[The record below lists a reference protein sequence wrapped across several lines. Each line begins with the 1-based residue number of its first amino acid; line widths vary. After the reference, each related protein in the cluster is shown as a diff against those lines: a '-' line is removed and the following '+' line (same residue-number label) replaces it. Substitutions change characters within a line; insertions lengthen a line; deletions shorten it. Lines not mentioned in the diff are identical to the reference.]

1 MAPTRTPSSLLL
13 SPFNIG
19 KKHRRE
25 QSNNG
30 IITYS
35 IQNGVSHWKNYAY
48 DDLGT
53 QVYNSLIEG
62 VPALVCDVCGGRII
76 TEDTAREIERVATG
90 TPIDSAPLYHF
101 PQKVA

>member
-1 MAPTRTPSSLLL
+1 MNECTLCSEGQYLD
-13 SPFNIG
+13 
-19 KKHRRE
+19 KHIVFSFRR
-25 QSNNG
+25 G
-30 IITYS
+30 DRL
-35 IQNGVSHWKNYAY
+35 V
-48 DDLGT
+48 
-53 QVYNSLIEG
+53 VIEG